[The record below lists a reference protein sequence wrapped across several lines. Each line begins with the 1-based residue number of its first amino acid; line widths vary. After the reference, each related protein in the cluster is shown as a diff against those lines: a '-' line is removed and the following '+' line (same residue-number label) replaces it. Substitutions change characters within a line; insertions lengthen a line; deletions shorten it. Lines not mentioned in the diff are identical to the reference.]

1 MLYIL
6 DTNILVYPNRISH
19 PMDIYPSYWDKM
31 ADILKLDDV
40 ISIDKVKEEIYAQD
54 DSLTNWCKI
63 NIPKLFWDSSINS
76 IPEYAEIQ
84 NWAQNKNYNERAI
97 MEFASSKNADPFLI
111 AYALNKKRNDDLDVS
126 IVTLEVS
133 APESKKSVKIP
144 DVCIDFDIR
153 YINNNDFFR
162 EIKASF

>member
-31 ADILKLDDV
+31 SALLKLEN
-40 ISIDKVKEEIYAQD
+40 ITSIDKVKNEIYTHED
-54 DSLTNWCKI
+54 DLTNWCKL
-63 NIPKLFWDSSINS
+63 NTEKLFWASSINC
-76 IPEYAEIQ
+76 IAEYAEIQ
-84 NWAQNKNYNERAI
+84 NWAQNKKYNERALI
-97 MEFASSKNADPFLI
+97 EFADSKNADPFLI
-111 AYALNKKRNDDLDVS
+111 AYALNKKRNENIEAV

-133 APESKKSVKIP
+133 APESKKSIKIP
-144 DVCIDFDIR
+144 DICLDFDIR
-153 YINNNDFFR
+153 FINNNDFFR

>member
-31 ADILKLDDV
+31 SEILKLKNV
-40 ISIDKVKEEIYAQD
+40 VSIDKVKDEIYNHED
-54 DSLTNWCKI
+54 TLTKWCKTY
-63 NIPKLFWDSSINS
+63 IPKSFWSSSANS
-76 IPEYAEIQ
+76 IIEYAEIQ
-84 NWAQNKNYNERAI
+84 NWAQNKNYNERALL
-97 MEFASSKNADPFLI
+97 EFANSKNADPFLI
-111 AYALNKKRNDDLDVS
+111 AYAINKKRIEKISVT

-144 DVCIDFDIR
+144 DVCIDFNLR
-153 YINNNDFFR
+153 FINNNDFFR

>member
-31 ADILKLDDV
+31 TDLLRLENI
-40 ISIDKVKEEIYAQD
+40 ISIDKVKEEIYAHN
-54 DSLTNWCKI
+54 DSLTDWCKL
-63 NIPKLFWDSSINS
+63 NIPKSFWNSSVNS
-76 IPEYAEIQ
+76 ISEYAEIQ
-84 NWAQNKNYNERAI
+84 NWAQNKNYNERALI
-97 MEFASSKNADPFLI
+97 EFADSKNADPFLI
-111 AYALNKKRNDDLDVS
+111 AYALNKKRNENLDIS

-133 APESKKSVKIP
+133 APESKRSVKIT
-144 DVCIDFDIR
+144 DVCIEFKIR